1 MIMRSTVIGAL
12 ALAGALLLPT
22 SAAAQYE
29 AIPQAV
35 FSAQLAVMSE
45 AQLDSA
51 CAARALPL
59 AGTALFGGLRD
70 ALARARGADIVPL
83 DPARATMREVT
94 MTGAWYLVL
103 LILGLVM
110 LVFAGDRLRQ
120 VTEVIERDTVAAL
133 ITGLIAGVASLPLLV
148 ATIVVLA
155 LTVIGI
161 LLIPFAVVAIVL
173 VYAGLAV
180 LGFLAVS
187 TVLGRAVL
195 GDRKARMTERA
206 ASLSGMI
213 MGLTLIFVAWLAA
226 ALFTWSP
233 ATGLVLRSMAL
244 GLTAVA
250 ITAGVGAVI
259 RSFRPSAR
267 TQQLTPP
274 ALDEVAWQTPTP
286 VGGVVAIRRTQG

>member
-1 MIMRSTVIGAL
+1 MMRPAIFSAL
-12 ALAGALLLPT
+12 ALAGALLLPV
-22 SAAAQYE
+22 SAGGQYE
-29 AIPQAV
+29 AIPQTV
-35 FSAQLAVMSE
+35 LNAQIAVMSE

-59 AGTALFGGLRD
+59 AGAAIFGGLRD
-70 ALARARGADIVPL
+70 ALARARGVDAVPL

-103 LILGLVM
+103 LMLGLVM

-120 VTEVIERDTVAAL
+120 VTETVERDTAGAL
-133 ITGLIAGVASLPLLV
+133 VTGLIAGVASLPLLV
-148 ATIVVLA
+148 AAVVVLA

-173 VYAGLAV
+173 VYAGLTV

-187 TVLGRAVL
+187 SVLGRAVL

-213 MGLTLIFVAWLAA
+213 TGLTLIFAVWLAA
-226 ALFTWSP
+226 AAFTWSP

-267 TQQLTPP
+267 AQQLTAP
-274 ALDEVAWQTPTP
+274 LVDDLSWQTPTP
-286 VGGVVAIRRTQG
+286 VGGVVAMRRPAGQ